1 MPKDSNSQTKFL
13 QLDERE
19 QEREENRTPAL
30 VVVQGNEIGRRYK
43 LEPGRWILGRDADR
57 CDLVINDASVSGK
70 HAMVQVDPEA
80 GRYGLLDLGSRNGTL
95 LNGSKVE
102 ACALRDGDKVFLG
115 ETVLKFTF
123 LDAIEA
129 DYLSRIDQLM
139 HIDSLTGLY
148 VRRFFDHEYPKD
160 FERARSLNR
169 KLALLMMDMDGLK
182 SVNDQHGHQL
192 GSFCISETGKIIL
205 RKIKPNG
212 IGCRF
217 GGDEFVVYVRE
228 CSIDEAMRMAE
239 SIRGTIESFDFTH
252 DGVTV
257 APTISIGV
265 AVLTPEITS
274 ADLLARIADEALYR
288 AKEAGRNTVARAD

>member
-1 MPKDSNSQTKFL
+1 MAEDPNAQTKFL
-13 QLDERE
+13 QLTERKEE
-19 QEREENRTPAL
+19 QEEHRTPAL

-57 CDLVINDASVSGK
+57 CDLVISDGSVSGK

-95 LNGSKVE
+95 LNGQRVE

-123 LDAIEA
+123 LDSIES
-129 DYLSRIDQLM
+129 DYMSQIDQLM
-139 HIDSLTGLY
+139 HVDSLTGLY

-160 FERARSLNR
+160 FERAKAANR
-169 KLALLMMDMDGLK
+169 QFALMMMDMDGLK
-182 SVNDQHGHQL
+182 AVNDQHGHLL

-205 RKIKPNG
+205 RKIKPHG
-212 IGCRF
+212 VGCRF

-228 CSIDEAMRMAE
+228 CSLEEAMRMAE
-239 SIRGTIESFDFTH
+239 NIRGAVDTFDFTH
-252 DGVTV
+252 GDITV

-265 AVLTPEITS
+265 AVLTPEIAS
-274 ADLLARIADEALYR
+274 AERLARIADEALYR
-288 AKEAGRNTVARAD
+288 AKEAGRNTVAS

>member
-1 MPKDSNSQTKFL
+1 MAEDPNGQTKFL
-13 QLDERE
+13 QLTERKEE
-19 QEREENRTPAL
+19 QEEHRTPAL

-57 CDLVINDASVSGK
+57 CDLVISDGSVSGK

-95 LNGSKVE
+95 LNGQRVE

-123 LDAIEA
+123 LDSIES
-129 DYLSRIDQLM
+129 DYMSQIDQLM
-139 HIDSLTGLY
+139 HVDSLTGLY

-160 FERARSLNR
+160 FERAKAANR
-169 KLALLMMDMDGLK
+169 QFALMMMDMDGLK
-182 SVNDQHGHQL
+182 AVNDQHGHQL

-212 IGCRF
+212 VGCRF

-228 CSIDEAMRMAE
+228 CSIEEAMRMAE
-239 SIRGTIESFDFTH
+239 TIRGAVESFDFTH
-252 DGVTV
+252 GDITV

-265 AVLTPEITS
+265 AVLTPEIAS
-274 ADLLARIADEALYR
+274 AERLARIADEALYR
-288 AKEAGRNTVARAD
+288 AKEAGRNTVAS